1 MKPTQLRGLRVCNQ
15 RKFGYLIL
23 LMTVTKSTI
32 IQWALLIAKINFK
45 QALAPGMLRLAPLY
59 VALAP
64 IVRGSLSDKLTSLYC
79 SYFSQNCRATS
90 IGIPWPDHAMS

>member
-1 MKPTQLRGLRVCNQ
+1 MFMKWTQLRSLGVCTSQ
-15 RKFGYLIL
+15 RKFRYLNVLRKIMK

-45 QALAPGMLRLAPLY
+45 QALAPEMLHLAPLY

-64 IVRGSLSDKLTSLYC
+64 VVVPYK
-79 SYFSQNCRATS
+79 
-90 IGIPWPDHAMS
+90 